1 MSNKLNHACYID
13 TPNQGLQLWAAQLA
27 DLAKHRDVHPDKL
40 LKGTRLFYQDF
51 AAGTAKVSVEQFYR
65 LQENCSQLDNQQQ
78 LSFLLGRK
86 LLNHNPLYS
95 AFSQADSLCTLQKLL
110 MRSPLY
116 GFNLFNAQHKHHQ
129 GRHYFIINLSFG
141 AINAAVEQ
149 FCCELFASFIAA
161 TCKWRIGNNSDL
173 CFSFPYA
180 QPTHIEQY
188 QTNLQANCK
197 FSQQLFMISISD
209 ELYNKHLFDSSPSL
223 LQQSLTTIQQLPLP
237 ASSWLQL
244 VRDHIASHPQQSL
257 ETVAQYFTMSP
268 ATFKRKLK
276 QHHTRF
282 SALQDAINQQK
293 AVFNITTLAQTNET
307 LAGEFNFNDLT
318 NFRRAF
324 KRWTGMT
331 PSNLRCHFNYS
342 KQRDL

>member
-1 MSNKLNHACYID
+1 MNAGVNAKSGQLSYID
-13 TPNQGLQLWAAQLA
+13 TPCQGLPSWAAQLV
-27 DLAKHRDVHPDKL
+27 DLAKHRGVHPDKL
-40 LKGTRLFYQDF
+40 LKGTKLFYQDF
-51 AAGTAKVSVEQFYR
+51 AAGTASLSVEQFYR
-65 LQENCSQLDNQQQ
+65 LQENCRQFDNQHQ

-95 AFSQADSLCTLQKLL
+95 AFSQAESLRTLQKLL
-110 MRSPLY
+110 TRTPLH
-116 GFNLFNAQHKHHQ
+116 GFNLFNAEHKYHQ

-141 AINAAVEQ
+141 AINVIVEQ
-149 FCCELFASFIAA
+149 FCSELFASFIAA

-173 CFSFPYA
+173 CFSFPY
-180 QPTHIEQY
+180 PEPKHIEQY
-188 QTNLQANCK
+188 HTNLQASCK

-209 ELYNKHLFDSSPSL
+209 ELYNKHLIDSCPSL
-223 LQQSLTTIQQLPLP
+223 FQQSLTTIQQLPLP

-244 VRDHIASHPQQSL
+244 VRDHIAAHPRHSL
-257 ETVAQYFTMSP
+257 ETVAHYFTMSP

-282 SALQDAINQQK
+282 SALQDCINRQT

-307 LAGEFNFNDLT
+307 LAGELNFSDLT

-324 KRWTGMT
+324 KRWTGTT
-331 PSNLRCHFNYS
+331 PSQLRSIITNN
-342 KQRDL
+342 

>member
-1 MSNKLNHACYID
+1 MSANLSNSSYID
-13 TPNQGLQLWAAQLA
+13 SPYQGLQSWAAQLV
-27 DLAKHRDVHPDKL
+27 DLAKHRGVHPDKL

-51 AAGTAKVSVEQFYR
+51 AAGTASISVEQFYR
-65 LQENCSQLDNQQQ
+65 LQENCRQFDNQHQ

-95 AFSQADSLCTLQKLL
+95 AFSQAESLRTLQKLL
-110 MRSPLY
+110 TRTPLH
-116 GFNLFNAQHKHHQ
+116 GFNLFNAEHKYHQ

-180 QPTHIEQY
+180 QPSHIEQY

-197 FSQQLFMISISD
+197 FSQQLFMVSISD
-209 ELYNKHLFDSSPSL
+209 ELYNKHLIDSCPSL
-223 LQQSLTTIQQLPLP
+223 LLQSLATIKQHPLP
-237 ASSWLQL
+237 AASWLQL
-244 VRDHIASHPQQSL
+244 VRNHIGAQPQQNL
-257 ETVAQYFTMSP
+257 ETVAQHFAMSP

-282 SALQDAINQQK
+282 SALQDCINRQT
-293 AVFNITTLAQTNET
+293 AVFNIATLAQSNET
-307 LAGEFNFNDLT
+307 LAGELNFSDLT

-324 KRWTGMT
+324 KRWTGTT
-331 PSNLRCHFNYS
+331 PSQLRELINEH
-342 KQRDL
+342 